1 MKKIIN
7 FIKSMFEYR
16 DRMDEGVT
24 VRLPSDYCEFI
35 GL

>member
-1 MKKIIN
+1 MR
-7 FIKSMFEYR
+7 FIKFIIECFRFR
-16 DRMDEGVT
+16 DEKNEGVI